1 MEMPK
6 PSPGH
11 KKLEAFVGN
20 WTGEETMYPSPE
32 DPKGGKATATMNL
45 RLVSGGFNV
54 AGDYEQKRE
63 GSKNVTFSGHS
74 VFDYEAKTDE
84 LVLYWFDSMGMGA
97 HPFRGKFDGKRVT
110 MSMKNPMGQ
119 FKLSYDL
126 SEKDTLRMQMEL
138 SPDGKKWNKMLESV
152 YHKRG

>member
-6 PSPGH
+6 LSPGH
-11 KKLEAFVGN
+11 KKLKAFVGS

-45 RLVSGGFNV
+45 RSVSGGFNV

-63 GSKNVTFSGHS
+63 GSKSVTFSGHS
-74 VFDYEAKTDE
+74 VFDYDAQTDE
-84 LVLYWFDSMGMGA
+84 LILYWFDSMGMGA
-97 HPFRGKFDGKRVT
+97 HPFRGKFDGKRAT
-110 MSMKNPMGQ
+110 LEMKNPMGQ

-126 SEKDTLRMQMEL
+126 SEKNTLRMQMEL

-152 YHKRG
+152 YHKK